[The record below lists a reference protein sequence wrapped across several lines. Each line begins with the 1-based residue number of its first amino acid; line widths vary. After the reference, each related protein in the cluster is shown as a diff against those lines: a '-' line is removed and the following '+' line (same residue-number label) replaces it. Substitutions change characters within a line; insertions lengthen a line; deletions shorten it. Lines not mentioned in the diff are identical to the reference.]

1 MPGHRRA
8 CGESGRRGVDCR
20 VRVSGFGLV
29 RERERLVG
37 RYQVGAAADRRRGL
51 VIPPQMGAGLRR
63 PSPPSS
69 RGAPRCA
76 DVGELFRSSA
86 TGTVKVLLQGG
97 VRRARGRRL
106 CIAWSV
112 LVSAEPAQDA
122 TQDVFVAA
130 WRKGVDFRSD
140 DLARHLARMAH
151 SRAIDIVRSERRRD
165 HEDRPGAILG
175 VRSCL
180 TRDRPRQ
187 DFAFRDVVPS
197 ALAALPPPQRQ
208 AIELAFLS

>member
-1 MPGHRRA
+1 M
-8 CGESGRRGVDCR
+8 
-20 VRVSGFGLV
+20 
-29 RERERLVG
+29 
-37 RYQVGAAADRRRGL
+37 
-51 VIPPQMGAGLRR
+51 
-63 PSPPSS
+63 
-69 RGAPRCA
+69 
-76 DVGELFRSSA
+76 
-86 TGTVKVLLQGG
+86 
-97 VRRARGRRL
+97 
-106 CIAWSV
+106 
-112 LVSAEPAQDA
+112 SAEPAQDA